1 MMSMIELVDQSEAQ
15 FLARMRLNIF
25 LLCPFQK
32 TVNLVNS
39 ISTCTPEFQCHPP
52 DPATSRWFSLSLF
65 TPLLLNHKIRFLK
78 KTLRSTA
85 IVTFV
90 VVVIAMLFCSKVV
103 TQSINA
109 FCTFLLSKN
118 SHNVF
123 NSVHNI
129 QFYSTFSTQKFN
141 AYLEIPVAGN
151 YIIKYQNFAQLDFF

>member
-32 TVNLVNS
+32 TVTLVNS

-90 VVVIAMLFCSKVV
+90 VVIAMLFCSKVV

-109 FCTFLLSKN
+109 FCTFCCQKIVTMFS
-118 SHNVF
+118 
-123 NSVHNI
+123 I
-129 QFYSTFSTQKFN
+129 QFITSSFTFFSSEKIPSIHILTF
-141 AYLEIPVAGN
+141 LSEIR
-151 YIIKYQNFAQLDFF
+151 I